1 MFMNQQVNNK
11 LLDFLISAA
20 LITEDQLVEVNQALS
35 VAGANIND
43 ILVEKG
49 ILDTERLT
57 EIRASLAGLS
67 YINLAALEIDDVT
80 LNTLPVEV
88 ANNYQVIC
96 FHLGD
101 GEIQIG
107 LLDPE
112 NFKAIEAVNF
122 LAKKNNLRTKYFLI
136 SQLSYNIAFKKY
148 RTVNKEISSALELKA
163 KEDEIEIK
171 KTVDEEDLRFS
182 EITKSAPIS
191 KIISAVIKHGVELG
205 ASDIHIEPLTK
216 ESRIRYRV
224 DGILKT
230 SLTLPRNI
238 HDALISRVKVMSK
251 LKLDETRIPQDGRIS
266 LTIDGHDIDFRVSVM
281 PLMGQEKVVMRILDV
296 SRGAPTLESLGF
308 ASNHYNVL
316 KKIIERTSGLIL
328 ITGPTGSGKTTTL
341 YSLLNILNNDDVNIS
356 TLEDPVE
363 YFLKGI
369 NQSQVRPE
377 VNFTF
382 ATGLRSLLR
391 QDPDIMM
398 VGEIRDNETAEL
410 AVHASLTGHLVLS
423 TLHTNDAIGAIPR
436 LIDMKVEPFLLNSSL
451 ALVVAQRLVR
461 LSCSHCLVKE
471 DVGEDILEHIR
482 QLMAKVP
489 PVVLQERLP
498 NYSPDKLNFSRGS
511 GCAYCDQTGYRS
523 RSVIA
528 EILEVN
534 NQVKTMI
541 LQHES
546 FNEESVKETQPF
558 ISMEQDGFIKAL
570 QGITTVEEVVRVIQS
585 D

>member
-1 MFMNQQVNNK
+1 MNK
-11 LLDFLISAA
+11 SFSSRLLDFLISAE
-20 LITEDQLVEVNQALS
+20 L
-35 VAGANIND
+35 IND
-43 ILVEKG
+43 QQLADVNNDLAVQGADLNKILVDRG
-49 ILDTERLT
+49 IVDTERLT

-67 YINLAALEIDDVT
+67 YANLAEMTIDEAALNI
-80 LNTLPVEV
+80 LPPEV
-88 ANNYQVIC
+88 ANNYQVVC
-96 FHLGD
+96 FQRGVD
-101 GEIQIG
+101 EIQIG
-107 LLDPE
+107 LLEPE

-122 LAKKNNLRTKYFLI
+122 LAKKNNLKARYFLV
-136 SQLSYNIAFKKY
+136 SPFSFEVAFKKY
-148 RTVNKEISSALELKA
+148 QTVNKEISSALELKA
-163 KEDEIEIK
+163 KEEEEEIK
-171 KTVDEEDLRFS
+171 KSIEDEDLRFE

-191 KIISAVIKHGVELG
+191 KIISAAIRHGVELG
-205 ASDIHIEPLTK
+205 ASDIHIEPLPK

-230 SLTLPRNI
+230 SLVLPRNI
-238 HDALISRVKVMSK
+238 HDSLVSRVKVMSK
-251 LKLDETRIPQDGRIS
+251 LKLDETRIPQDGRIG
-266 LTIDGHDIDFRVSVM
+266 LNIDGRDIDFRVSVM

-296 SRGAPTLESLGF
+296 SRGAPTIESLGF
-308 ASNHYNVL
+308 ASNHYQIL
-316 KKIIERTSGLIL
+316 RKTIERTSGLIL

-341 YSLLNILNNDDVNIS
+341 YSLLNILNRDNVNIS

-436 LIDMKVEPFLLNSSL
+436 FIDMKVEPFLLNSSL
-451 ALVVAQRLVR
+451 VLVVAQRLIR
-461 LSCSHCLVKE
+461 LNCPHCLAEEKVS
-471 DVGEDILEHIR
+471 DDILEHIR
-482 QLMAKVP
+482 QSLAKVP
-489 PVVLQERLP
+489 TAIIQEQLP
-498 NYSPDKLNFSRGS
+498 SYNPEKITFSKGS
-511 GCAYCDQTGYRS
+511 GCAYCGQTGYRS

-534 NQVKTMI
+534 DKVRDMI
-541 LQHES
+541 LKHDDFS
-546 FNEESVKETQPF
+546 EETIKATQLF
-558 ISMEQDGFIKAL
+558 ITMEQDGFIKAL
-570 QGITTVEEVVRVIQS
+570 QGLTTIEEVMRVIQS